1 MPQRR
6 RFLNRLAF
14 DPDAGTLHDGDI
26 RYMMIRGDTLM
37 GLFARLPEPARQQA
51 LQALTDSTFEFG
63 SKSAAKY
70 RASGAADP
78 AALLDVIV
86 ETAPQLGWG
95 SWTFTERTAGGLVL
109 EVRNSPFADGY
120 GTSPQPVCAPIAGML
135 RAVSSMVLD
144 GATAAEE
151 TTCAAQ
157 SGEVCRFTA
166 RKP

>member
-1 MPQRR
+1 MPS
-6 RFLNRLAF
+6 RFLDRLKF
-14 DPDAGTLHDGDI
+14 DLDAGAHYDGDI

-51 LQALTDSTFEFG
+51 LAALTESTFEFG

-70 RASGAADP
+70 RAAGAADP

-95 SWTFTERTAGGLVL
+95 KWNFAERAADRLVL
-109 EVRNSPFADGY
+109 EVRNSPFAHGY
-120 GTSPQPVCAPIAGML
+120 GASPVPVCAPIAGML
-135 RAVSSMVLD
+135 RAVSSMVLG
-144 GATAAEE
+144 GATATEE

-157 SGEVCRFTA
+157 SGDVCRFTA
-166 RKP
+166 RKR